1 MFDWGA
7 NFRCVG
13 SLACVTEF
21 GHFFNVFIKLYST
34 GIYSVCGGCEKKKKR
49 AGAVSKLRRGV
60 SCGQSAGHMAEE
72 GNKLTLRRLE
82 APIHKFIKVA
92 LPTDLDRLQKHHS
105 NILKVTTEYIPWL
118 PQPWLL
124 HRRWVTDRF
133 CLILSVPAQPAMGT
147 PSPGADQCQQDSPG
161 KILLFLT
168 LLIKEMAA
176 FTWGRLETNL
186 LILDFKGKG
195 NLTRNFS
202 LQPGKI
208 Y

>member
-147 PSPGADQCQQDSPG
+147 PSPGADQRQQDSPG
-161 KILLFLT
+161 KSLLFNFVDQINGSVYLRQAGNK
-168 LLIKEMAA
+168 LVDSW
-176 FTWGRLETNL
+176 FQR
-186 LILDFKGKG
+186 KG
-195 NLTRNFS
+195 NLTKNFS